1 MMETYISFYLKANR
15 IHVFVDALREIG
27 SPKRICFMISDDG
40 KKLLVVPYQKQDFVS
55 HKVPSEVYK
64 GVGGMEVSSLKLC
77 ALIAK
82 MYNWDT
88 DRSYRVPGIVYS
100 QKHIAVFE
108 LTAAEVINREYLR
121 RHHFQEK
128 RF

>member
-1 MMETYISFYLKANR
+1 
-15 IHVFVDALREIG
+15 
-27 SPKRICFMISDDG
+27 
-40 KKLLVVPYQKQDFVS
+40 
-55 HKVPSEVYK
+55 
-64 GVGGMEVSSLKLC
+64 MEVSSLKLC

>member
-40 KKLLVVPYQKQDFVS
+40 KTLLVVPYQKRDFVS

-64 GVGGMEVSSLKLC
+64 GVGGMEVLAPGENRHFEPGKFSQFWPEPGTNPAQWVRLK
-77 ALIAK
+77 
-82 MYNWDT
+82 T
-88 DRSYRVPGIVYS
+88 PFRVHPK
-100 QKHIAVFE
+100 QP
-108 LTAAEVINREYLR
+108 N
-121 RHHFQEK
+121 
-128 RF
+128 